1 METWAVC
8 VFLCVYTSTCVRV
21 WQPRHGFIKVVVR
34 GAWWDRWRAE
44 DKDEGRTEG
53 ERRELPPLV
62 ISAGKGV

>member
-1 METWAVC
+1 MCECVC
-8 VFLCVYTSTCVRV
+8 VAGEAGIYKSRD
-21 WQPRHGFIKVVVR
+21 G
-34 GAWWDRWRAE
+34 GAERDRWRAE